1 MARLHGSFSSFSGGM
16 AALMATEDYQEE
28 DVWDGLMWKGSSSCR
43 IRKSRSGP
51 IRSAWRSP
59 ATIPRSTSAA
69 AGLRDIC
76 PARKGSSPVEIPDRS
91 GIPKV
96 EPKNTWWD
104 DDGNDD
110 VDACGDDDDDD
121 EMVPPHEFLARR
133 IRTSQVAYS
142 MCEGIGRTLKG
153 RDLCNL
159 RNAILAKTGFLESSS
174 S

>member
-28 DVWDGLMWKGSSSCR
+28 DVWGGLMWKGSRSCR

-51 IRSAWRSP
+51 MISAWRS
-59 ATIPRSTSAA
+59 ATIPRSASAA
-69 AGLRDIC
+69 AGLKDLR

-91 GIPKV
+91 RIPK

-104 DDGNDD
+104 DD
-110 VDACGDDDDDD
+110 DDD
-121 EMVPPHEFLARR
+121 EVVPPHEFLARR
-133 IRTSQVAYS
+133 IRTSQAAYS

>member
-1 MARLHGSFSSFSGGM
+1 MARLHGSFSRFSGGM
-16 AALMATEDYQEE
+16 AALRATEDYQEE
-28 DVWDGLMWKGSSSCR
+28 DVWGGLMWRKGSSSCR

-51 IRSAWRSP
+51 MISAWRS
-59 ATIPRSTSAA
+59 ATIPRSASAA
-69 AGLRDIC
+69 AGLKDLRT
-76 PARKGSSPVEIPDRS
+76 ARKGSSPVELPGRS
-91 GIPKV
+91 RIPKE

-104 DDGNDD
+104 DDGDD
-110 VDACGDDDDDD
+110 YIDTCGDDD